1 MISYDKRT
9 RPVLIFSKNYYYNSS
24 STPSLSHAGYKSKRP
39 NEVFIPHPLRRV
51 FKRFKN
57 GSHTLLSGSHKKKHA
72 SASMTIASPA
82 FAQRRPCSGPRT
94 HSVVPAPPANPARS
108 SRS

>member
-57 GSHTLLSGSHKKKHA
+57 GSHTLLSGSHKKKTRFCFDDYRLSRIRTKATVLRPTYTLSSA
-72 SASMTIASPA
+72 SAA
-82 FAQRRPCSGPRT
+82 CK
-94 HSVVPAPPANPARS
+94 
-108 SRS
+108 SRSIVP